1 MTQDS
6 QFQRPASAGG
16 QCYPFHT
23 WASVSE
29 KRIKMTGSRKKHCT
43 GSFCFGRKDEYEVSG
58 HFPQSSKSY
67 QKQCTEHQ
75 VTGGHGSESER
86 HSVVSTSLRP
96 QGLESTRLL
105 CPWNSPGK
113 NTGVGSHSLLQGI
126 LPTQGSN
133 RVSSITGIFSTV
145 WASSSCQSNPGS
157 WKDLLLSS

>member
-1 MTQDS
+1 
-6 QFQRPASAGG
+6 
-16 QCYPFHT
+16 
-23 WASVSE
+23 
-29 KRIKMTGSRKKHCT
+29 MTGSRKKHCT

-58 HFPQSSKSY
+58 HFPRSSKSY

-113 NTGVGSHSLLQGI
+113 NTGVGSHSLLQRIFPTQGLNLGLLRCRRILYHLNQEGI
-126 LPTQGSN
+126 LPLNYIRSSN
-133 RVSSITGIFSTV
+133 
-145 WASSSCQSNPGS
+145 
-157 WKDLLLSS
+157 L